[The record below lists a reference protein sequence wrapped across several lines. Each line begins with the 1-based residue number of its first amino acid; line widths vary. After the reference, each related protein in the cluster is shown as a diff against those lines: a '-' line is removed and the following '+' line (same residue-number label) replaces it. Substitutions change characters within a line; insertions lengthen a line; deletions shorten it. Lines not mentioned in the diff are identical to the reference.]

1 MDFKPSRDYLTLR
14 QYPPQFCSNNCSNL
28 AFAIICSP
36 TTYGTPLYMEMQA
49 KNQASEYVTVRN
61 AAILRRE
68 CLRLDFLNPVVA
80 NRIEYLRAVKLTVSH
95 FSQFYSATRI
105 ARGFVNMLVQHLDKY
120 QNRLTQHL
128 LLIET
133 VQEYQD
139 QFGKR
144 LSYLLSFNTTDDD
157 SHKQLSMYESLLRD
171 ISQLVSS
178 RPPILKY
185 LLLNT
190 DFFSVIITL
199 TNDDRETRF
208 FPTLTARERAI
219 IRANLTNLGED
230 DSPGVLSPED
240 DSAIRPLWPSSIT
253 ISRHGNDDYFRQR
266 STDEFDKFGHVTDPA
281 TKTVTDIAPVDNG
294 DRGYLLNLLH
304 QSKSETPSPTT
315 ETHTLQT
322 PPSIS
327 AGTWTKPL
335 QLNNEN
341 ESSNTMAKSPDNRTS
356 NPNSPLSVTFSN
368 RGDSDALH
376 TQPQTWKTSNA
387 SHNVRR
393 IRFSNKHCDLTF
405 IRASAS
411 MSPERQTLGDV
422 THVSF
427 LPNANARQPLFELF
441 IKRFDIRMDGSIDLY
456 LTKQAKFKLILENQK
471 AIKLIRCEL
480 TTGSTKESKELTPET
495 SDLWFVTAMD

>member
-14 QYPPQFCSNNCSNL
+14 QYPPQFCSNNCSHL
-28 AFAIICSP
+28 AFAIICSS
-36 TTYGTPLYMEMQA
+36 TTYGTPLHMEMQA

-105 ARGFVNMLVQHLDKY
+105 ARGFVNMLIQQLDKY
-120 QNRLTQHL
+120 QSRLIQHL
-128 LLIET
+128 LLIDS

-157 SHKQLSMYESLLRD
+157 SHKLLSMYESLLRD
-171 ISQLVSS
+171 IARLISS

-190 DFFSVIITL
+190 DFFSTIIIL

-219 IRANLTNLGED
+219 IRATLTDLGED

-240 DSAIRPLWPSSIT
+240 DHAIRPLWPSSIT
-253 ISRHGNDDYFRQR
+253 ISRHGNDDYFRQY
-266 STDEFDKFGHVTDPA
+266 STNEFDKFGTIADPA
-281 TKTVTDIAPVDNG
+281 TNKVTDIAPVDNG
-294 DRGYLLNLLH
+294 DRGHLLNLLA
-304 QSKSETPSPTT
+304 QSKSQTPSPTT

-322 PPSIS
+322 PPSPPIKKWIPPHLRH
-327 AGTWTKPL
+327 T
-335 QLNNEN
+335 EN
-341 ESSNTMAKSPDNRTS
+341 ESSNPMAKSPSERTS
-356 NPNSPLSVTFSN
+356 NPNSPVYNTPRSTEN
-368 RGDSDALH
+368 SDAL
-376 TQPQTWKTSNA
+376 QPEPQTWKSTNA
-387 SHNVRR
+387 HHKVRR
-393 IRFSNKHCDLTF
+393 IRFSDKYCDLTF

-411 MSPERQTLGDV
+411 MSPDRQNLGDV

-427 LPNANARQPLFELF
+427 LPTTTARQPLFELY
-441 IKRFDIRMDGSIDLY
+441 IKRFETRPDGSTDLY
-456 LTKQAKFKLILENQK
+456 LTKQSKFNLILENQK
-471 AIKLIRCEL
+471 AINLIRIEL
-480 TTGSTKESKELTPET
+480 TNGSTKESKELTQEA
-495 SDLWFVTAMD
+495 SDLWFATSMD